1 MPRHASG
8 TRKIFLNDNPA
19 LKKRLRELISAKGKE
34 ALHMLAEEVV
44 ESVLLEMVL
53 PRLQEAI
60 KSPQKGD
67 TKELQRLAEVLA
79 ASPMAK
85 KPVPPSVAPFSLI
98 RELLGNPKTPLEL
111 IWALI
116 GLVGIAAVG

>member
-1 MPRHASG
+1 MPKHASG
-8 TRKIFLNDNPA
+8 TRKIFLDDNPA
-19 LKKRLRELISAKGKE
+19 LKKRLRELISAKGQE
-34 ALHMLAEEVV
+34 ALHTLAEEVV

-60 KSPQKGD
+60 QSPQM
-67 TKELQRLAEVLA
+67 
-79 ASPMAK
+79 PK